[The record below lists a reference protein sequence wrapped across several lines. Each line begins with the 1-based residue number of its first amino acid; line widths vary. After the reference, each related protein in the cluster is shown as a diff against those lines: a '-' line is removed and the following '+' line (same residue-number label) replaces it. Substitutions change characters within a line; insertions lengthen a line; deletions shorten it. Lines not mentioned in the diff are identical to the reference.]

1 MLRMRRS
8 VMAEE
13 GAAKAGMMM
22 MGPLMMMFICV
33 LAILIGPFVVKWMT
47 SGM

>member
-1 MLRMRRS
+1 MRRS

-22 MGPLMMMFICV
+22 MGPLMMMFLCV